1 MSTNANEHSLD
12 LLALQVREARRRVAE
27 QRRGPTNVA
36 AVAEARRRLRDDLE
50 RFVEALEARNLPVPP
65 GLRDELALHQRL
77 GDQHS
82 W

>member
-1 MSTNANEHSLD
+1 MNEHSLD
-12 LLALQVREARRRVAE
+12 LLALQVPEARNRVGE
-27 QRRGPTNVA
+27 QRRGPANTA
-36 AVAEARRRLRDDLE
+36 AVSEARRRLREDLE
-50 RFVEALEARNLPVPP
+50 RFVNALEARNLPVPP

>member
-1 MSTNANEHSLD
+1 MSTNEHSLD
-12 LLALQVREARRRVAE
+12 LLALQVREARRAVAE
-27 QRRGPTNVA
+27 QRRGPANGT
-36 AVAEARRRLRDDLE
+36 AVAEARRRLREDLE
-50 RFVEALEARNLPVPP
+50 RFVTALEARNLPVPP